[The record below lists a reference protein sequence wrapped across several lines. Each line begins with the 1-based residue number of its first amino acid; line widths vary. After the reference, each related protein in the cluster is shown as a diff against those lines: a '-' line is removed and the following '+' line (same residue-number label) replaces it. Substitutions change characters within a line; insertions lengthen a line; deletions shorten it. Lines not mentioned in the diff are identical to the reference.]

1 MRGFPT
7 LEVSDAALAPP
18 GFTFC
23 TVRSPALG
31 RRADVLLYN
40 ADCICEDIPV
50 IVLLHGVFGSAWSWA
65 LQGGAHR
72 VYDRMRSAGAIR
84 DFALVM
90 PSDGLAGD
98 GSGYVNRA
106 AGRFDDWIADE
117 VVELA
122 RLRIAHMSA
131 ASPVFIAGL
140 SMGGF
145 GALRLAG
152 LHPGA
157 FAAVSAH
164 SPICEAADF
173 RHFTSDTPLSDMLD
187 PAVPASIADLYAAR
201 GISAPPI
208 RFDCGDQDVLR
219 PSVERLAS
227 RLTLAGVPHCYEP
240 LSGGHDWQY
249 WSRAFERTLTFFDT
263 IGRSAPRKR

>member
-1 MRGFPT
+1 VSGFPT
-7 LEVSDAALAPP
+7 LEVSDAGLAPP

-31 RRADVLLYN
+31 RRADVLFYN
-40 ADCICEDIPV
+40 AACDCADIPV
-50 IVLLHGVFGSAWSWA
+50 IILLHGVYGSAWSWA
-65 LQGGAHR
+65 FQGGAHQ
-72 VYDRMRSAGAIR
+72 VYDRLRSAGKIG

-98 GSGYVNRA
+98 GSGYVDRM
-106 AGRFDDWIADE
+106 AGRFDDWIAHE

-145 GALRLAG
+145 GALRLAR
-152 LHPGA
+152 LHPGT

-173 RHFTSDTPLSDMLD
+173 RHFTNDDPLSDTLD
-187 PAVPASIADLYAAR
+187 PAVPTAIADLYAAR
-201 GISAPPI
+201 GIPVPPI
-208 RFDCGDQDVLR
+208 RFDCGDEDVLR

-227 RLTLAGVPHCYEP
+227 RLKLAGVPHRYEP
-240 LSGGHDWQY
+240 LSGGHDWAY
-249 WSRAFERTLTFFDT
+249 WSTAFERTLAFFDT
-263 IGRSAPRKR
+263 IGRSVPRKE

>member
-1 MRGFPT
+1 MSGFPT
-7 LEVSDAALAPP
+7 LEVSDAGLAPQ

-31 RRADVLLYN
+31 RRADVLFYN

-50 IVLLHGVFGSAWSWA
+50 IILLHGVYGSAWSWA
-65 LQGGAHR
+65 FQGGAHR
-72 VYDRMRSAGAIR
+72 VYDRLRSAGEIG

-98 GSGYVNRA
+98 GSGYVNRV

-117 VVELA
+117 VVKLA
-122 RLRIAHMSA
+122 RLQIAHMSA

-145 GALRLAG
+145 GALRLAR
-152 LHPGA
+152 LHPGT
-157 FAAVSAH
+157 FAGVSAH

-173 RHFTSDTPLSDMLD
+173 RHFTSDDPMLDKLD
-187 PAVPASIADLYAAR
+187 PAVPASIADLYTAR
-201 GISAPPI
+201 GISVPPI

-227 RLTLAGVPHCYEP
+227 RLTRAGVPHSYEP
-240 LSGGHDWQY
+240 LSGGHDWKY
-249 WSRAFERTLTFFDT
+249 WSRAFERSLEFFDA
-263 IGRSAPRKR
+263 IGRSVPRKE

>member
-1 MRGFPT
+1 VSGFPT
-7 LEVSDAALAPP
+7 LEVSDTGLALP

-31 RRADVLLYN
+31 RRADVLFYN
-40 ADCICEDIPV
+40 AECICEDIPV
-50 IVLLHGVFGSAWSWA
+50 IILLHGVFGSAWSWA
-65 LQGGAHR
+65 FQGGAHR
-72 VYDRMRSAGAIR
+72 VYDRLRSAGEIG

-98 GSGYVNRA
+98 GSGYVNRV

-122 RLRIAHMSA
+122 RLRIVHMSA

-145 GALRLAG
+145 GALRLAR
-152 LHPGA
+152 LHPHT
-157 FAAVSAH
+157 FAGVSAH

-173 RHFTSDTPLSDMLD
+173 RHFTSDDPLSDRLD
-187 PAVPASIADLYAAR
+187 PAIPAGIADLYAAQ
-201 GISAPPI
+201 GIPVPPI
-208 RFDCGDQDVLR
+208 RFDCGDQDMLR

-227 RLTLAGVPHCYEP
+227 RLTLAGVPHRYEP
-240 LSGGHDWQY
+240 LSGGHNWQY
-249 WSRAFERTLTFFDT
+249 WSRAFERTLEFFDS
-263 IGRSAPRKR
+263 IGRSVPRTE